1 MSKKKQVKEEKQ
13 ENNQIP
19 IQVGNTEVLKIKILA
34 EIKQELTRIANAL
47 EK

>member
-1 MSKKKQVKEEKQ
+1 MSKKKIVKEEKK
-13 ENNQIP
+13 ENNQIQ
-19 IQVGNTEVLKIKILA
+19 IQTGNVEILKIKILA